1 MVRLRGSALMAWQL
15 GQSQASGTDSRTG
28 LTWLSPRLPWQ
39 KPAAL
44 WHEYGSFAADV
55 AGPITR
61 MTKLT
66 LVASRPS

>member
-1 MVRLRGSALMAWQL
+1 MAWQL
-15 GQSQASGTDSRTG
+15 GQSRASGTDSRTG
-28 LTWLSPRLPWQ
+28 LTWLSSPLAWQ

-44 WHEYGSFAADV
+44 WHEYGFFAADV

-61 MTKLT
+61 MTELT